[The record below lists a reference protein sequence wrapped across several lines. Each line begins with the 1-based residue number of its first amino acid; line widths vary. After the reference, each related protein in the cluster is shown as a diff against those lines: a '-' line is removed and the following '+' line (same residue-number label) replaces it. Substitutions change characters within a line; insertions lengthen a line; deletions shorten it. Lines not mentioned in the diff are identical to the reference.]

1 MLCTQSYILVS
12 PTENTYFLLHC
23 FTFGAAQSVW
33 WVQSWVW
40 SWPDIHRSG
49 LDPPLVLHF
58 RRNFSLPEC
67 RRRFVLNFY
76 WILFMFRS
84 LILDYTLV
92 EKSCPGLSLIYPDWA
107 FSNWKVSLVSH
118 FFHAVLL
125 SHLPLLS
132 GCGPRCVCVCVSV
145 REWQLAECRRQG
157 LSLVS
162 HDSLM
167 KSSGRV
173 GTEGGGQKRGM
184 WGHKGRE
191 RHCGGRMGQRF
202 LHQKRKQSRRAGK
215 CKKRSSDAGVGG
227 MCCGSLGRV
236 VHRAQLW
243 SCDCGP
249 DLHGTVSWTRDH
261 QTLGRVGIS
270 T

>member
-49 LDPPLVLHF
+49 LDPPLVLYF

-132 GCGPRCVCVCVSV
+132 GCGPRCVCVCVCARV
-145 REWQLAECRRQG
+145 AA
-157 LSLVS
+157 
-162 HDSLM
+162 
-167 KSSGRV
+167 GRV
-173 GTEGGGQKRGM
+173 
-184 WGHKGRE
+184 
-191 RHCGGRMGQRF
+191 
-202 LHQKRKQSRRAGK
+202 
-215 CKKRSSDAGVGG
+215 
-227 MCCGSLGRV
+227 
-236 VHRAQLW
+236 
-243 SCDCGP
+243 P
-249 DLHGTVSWTRDH
+249 
-261 QTLGRVGIS
+261 
-270 T
+270 